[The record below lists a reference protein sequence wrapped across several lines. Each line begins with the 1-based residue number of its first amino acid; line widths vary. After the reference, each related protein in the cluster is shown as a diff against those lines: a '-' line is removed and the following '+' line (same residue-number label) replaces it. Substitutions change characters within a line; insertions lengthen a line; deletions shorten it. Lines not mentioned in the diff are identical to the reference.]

1 MPNGLDELLKKHEE
15 ELKIQ
20 TETHE
25 EVQTQTLETQQTDT
39 VEQTTEAVKQ
49 ENPIL
54 ATLKEEPQHIPAN
67 VATVSP
73 IQAAPEQKM
82 TDKQRKKLEKEREEN
97 KKKEDAKKVKARK
110 DFLQGDGSKEAK
122 ASAAQCDKRMKEIFD
137 ELTDSDAEHKLTHP
151 NWAPSGN
158 SFDTLYAQKNYGGL
172 CTALEREKTGQN
184 SPAQRRLKFNEDHP
198 EYSTHMQ
205 GLTRDATL
213 FLNATADTPDELI
226 KETIDNEIIID
237 KTTSAPEAVD
247 AAKKQIAQEY
257 ENMYI
262 RANDLFAKVG
272 IDMNKPVKYASEIPL
287 IAEKVIHLFKFA
299 QVGSLSYLGKR
310 LIGYVSP
317 EKLAFIDA
325 LYMYTRHAGE
335 EADYYNDSSQS
346 DGIADGI
353 LYDGDLDFPKLFEKS
368 MADVQN
374 RIKQKQQADAI

>member
-1 MPNGLDELLKKHEE
+1 M
-15 ELKIQ
+15 
-20 TETHE
+20 
-25 EVQTQTLETQQTDT
+25 
-39 VEQTTEAVKQ
+39 KQ

-54 ATLKEEPQHIPAN
+54 ATLREEPQHIPAN
-67 VATVSP
+67 TATVPP

-97 KKKEDAKKVKARK
+97 KKKADAQKVKARK
-110 DFLQGDGSKEAK
+110 NFLQGDGSKEAK
-122 ASAAQCDKRMKEIFD
+122 ASAAQCDKRMKEILD
-137 ELTDSDAEHKLTHP
+137 ELKVYEAEHKLTNP
-151 NWAPSGN
+151 NWAPYGN

-172 CTALEREKTGQN
+172 CTALEREKIGKN
-184 SPAQRRLKFNEDHP
+184 SPAQRRIKFNEDHP

-205 GLTRDATL
+205 GITRDATL
-213 FLNATADTPDELI
+213 FLDANDDTPDELI
-226 KETIDNEIIID
+226 KKTIDNEIIID

-247 AAKKQIAQEY
+247 EAKKQLAKEY
-257 ENMYI
+257 DNLYI

-299 QVGSLSYLGKR
+299 QVGSISYLGKR
-310 LIGYVSP
+310 LIGYVPP

-335 EADYYNDSSQS
+335 AADYYNDSSQS
-346 DGIADGI
+346 DGIANGI

-374 RIKQKQQADAI
+374 LIKQKQQADAIK